1 MASMTSSTFHPL
13 LRYVNVRLQQ
23 GVPIVDSDV
32 NELDDVRKFELRA
45 FLKWYVGDGVPEGT
59 NGFQITGGLSNDFTI
74 GAGAPAGSGSTE
86 LDTALAHTGRIIVD
100 GLDVMITTDVAFS
113 AQPLHASQTG
123 SSALAAK
130 LGVPVVPAL
139 TTPGAVTT
147 LIAYLDVWEH
157 LVTPDDDPNL
167 ILPGLGVESCA
178 RIKRE
183 WVVRT
188 GAAVP
193 VPGASDFLAG
203 HSYTAL
209 AVLNRPASTALIA
222 PANIVDKRQRRL
234 LLPPAHLVLDTVGV
248 DPADYRSGANRPLIS
263 LRSAI
268 NALLAGQLPTTGEVA
283 VANGAGPDLLGK
295 AVFLDNANG
304 VVIVWQSSQSG
315 TSQVALARIDL
326 TNPSI
331 TSVPATTL
339 TSAGVHAAP
348 AALMLPNGDYLVAY
362 QTAATEDPNSDLK
375 LKRGPLTSLAGAGE
389 VTISDTAAVADQKV
403 QAVLAG
409 DFVVFVFDQ
418 QGASTDKW
426 SYRRYKHTDNSFP
439 DTAPVQL
446 ATNSGSRAMHA
457 ASAGGVVF
465 VAFHDGTKLTA
476 SVLNPVTNAVANSP
490 QSAGPASDIHVLA
503 LSATSALVFYSTG
516 SGLSVLTFNGT
527 TWSGPAA
534 IAGTDVNDSQPNAVQ
549 DADGTIWLLSTRKF
563 SDNTTHVVVRR
574 RNAAS
579 GDWTAPQRL
588 APSPGS
594 DGFPAGV
601 PVPGQG
607 LWAVWAN
614 DRNGT
619 TNTDLFA
626 RRVITAI

>member
-23 GVPIVDSDV
+23 GVPIVDSDL

-59 NGFQITGGLSNDFTI
+59 NGFQITGGLNNDFTI
-74 GAGAPAGSGSTE
+74 GAGAPAGGSGGE

-100 GLDVMITTDVAFS
+100 GLDVMITTDLAFS
-113 AQPLHASQTG
+113 AQPLHASRSG
-123 SSALAAK
+123 AAALAAK

-139 TTPGAVTT
+139 TTPGAATT
-147 LIAYLDVWEH
+147 LVAYLDVWEH

-167 ILPGLGVESCA
+167 ILPALGVESCA

-183 WVVRT
+183 WVVRV

-193 VPGASDFLAG
+193 AAGSSDFLAG

-209 AVLNRPASTALIA
+209 AGLTRPAATALIA
-222 PANIVDKRQRRL
+222 PTNIVDKRQRRL
-234 LLPPAHLVLDTVGV
+234 LLPPAHLIADTVGV
-248 DPADYRSGANRPLIS
+248 DPFDYRGGVNRPLIS
-263 LRSAI
+263 LRAAI

-283 VANGAGPDLLGK
+283 VANGPGTDLLGK
-295 AVFLDNANG
+295 SVFLDNANG
-304 VVIVWQSSQSG
+304 LVIVWQSGQSG

-326 TNPSI
+326 TNPSL
-331 TSVPATTL
+331 TSVPATPL
-339 TSAGVHAAP
+339 TTGGVHAAP
-348 AALMLPNGDYLVAY
+348 SALMLPNGDFLVAY
-362 QTAATEDPNSDLK
+362 QTAATEDPNADLK
-375 LKRGPLTSLAGAGE
+375 LKRGPLASLAGAGE
-389 VTISDTAAVADQKV
+389 VTIAATANVADQRI

-418 QGASTDKW
+418 SGSSTDKW
-426 SYRRYKHTDNSFP
+426 SYLRYKHTDNSFP

-446 ATNSGSRAMHA
+446 ATNSGGRAVHT
-457 ASAGGVVF
+457 ASAGNVVF
-465 VAFHDGTKLTA
+465 IAFHDGTKLTA
-476 SVLNPVTNAVANSP
+476 LLLNPVTNTVSSTTQQTGQAT
-490 QSAGPASDIHVLA
+490 DIHVLA
-503 LSATSALVFYSTG
+503 LSATSALVFYNSG
-516 SGLSVLTFNGT
+516 SGLSVLTFGGT

-534 IAGTDVNDSQPNAVQ
+534 ISGTDANDSQPAAVQ
-549 DADGTIWLLSTRKF
+549 DTDGTVWLLSTRKF
-563 SDNTTHVVVRR
+563 SDNTNHVVVRR

-588 APSPGS
+588 APSTGN
-594 DGFPAGV
+594 DGFPAAV

-607 LWAVWAN
+607 IWAVWAN
-614 DRNGT
+614 DRNGS

>member
-59 NGFQITGGLSNDFTI
+59 NGFQITGGLTNDFTI
-74 GAGAPAGSGSTE
+74 GAGAPTGSGSTE

-100 GLDVMITTDVAFS
+100 GLDVMITTDLAFS

-123 SSALAAK
+123 SAALATK

-139 TTPGAVTT
+139 TTPGAATT
-147 LIAYLDVWEH
+147 LVAYLDVWEH

-183 WVVRT
+183 WVVRV
-188 GAAVP
+188 GAALP
-193 VPGASDFLAG
+193 VSGSADFLAG

-209 AVLNRPASTALIA
+209 AVLNRPAVALIA
-222 PANIVDKRQRRL
+222 PSNIVDKRQRRL
-234 LLPPAHLVLDTVGV
+234 LLPPAHLIEDTVGV
-248 DPADYRSGANRPLIS
+248 GPADYRSGVNRPLIS
-263 LRSAI
+263 LRTAI

-283 VANGAGPDLLGK
+283 VANGPGADTLGK

-304 VVIVWQSSQSG
+304 LVIVWQSGQSG

-326 TNPSI
+326 TNPSL
-331 TSVPATTL
+331 TSVPMTPL
-339 TSAGVHAAP
+339 TSSGVHAAP
-348 AALMLPNGDYLVAY
+348 SALMLPNGDYLVAY

-375 LKRGPLTSLAGAGE
+375 LKRGPLASLAGAGE
-389 VTISDTAAVADQKV
+389 VTVSDTASVADQKV

-409 DFVVFVFDQ
+409 DYVVFVFDQ
-418 QGASTDKW
+418 QGPTTDKW

-439 DTAPVQL
+439 DTISIPL

-457 ASAGGVVF
+457 ASAGGLVF
-465 VAFHDGTKLTA
+465 IAFHDGTKLTCTR
-476 SVLNPVTNAVANSP
+476 LNPVNTTVDNTTQVTAT
-490 QSAGPASDIHVLA
+490 ASEIHVLA
-503 LSATSALVFYSTG
+503 LSTTSAMAFYNNG
-516 SGLSVLTFNGT
+516 SGLSVLTSDGT
-527 TWSGPAA
+527 TWTGPVA
-534 IAGTDVNDSQPNAVQ
+534 ITGTDANDIQPFAIQ
-549 DADGTIWLLSTRKF
+549 DADGTIWLLSTRKLPG
-563 SDNTTHVVVRR
+563 NTSRVVVRR
-574 RNAAS
+574 RSAAS
-579 GDWTAPQRL
+579 GDWSTPQRL
-588 APSPGS
+588 AVSAGN
-594 DGFPAGV
+594 DAFPVAV
-601 PVPGQG
+601 TVPGQG
-607 LWAVWAN
+607 IWTVLAN
-614 DRNGT
+614 DRNGN
-619 TNTDLFA
+619 TNSDLFA

>member
-59 NGFQITGGLSNDFTI
+59 NGFQITGGLANDFTI
-74 GAGAPAGSGSTE
+74 GAGAPSGSGSTE

-123 SSALAAK
+123 ASTLAAK

-139 TTPGAVTT
+139 TTPGAATT

-193 VPGASDFLAG
+193 VSGSSEFLAG
-203 HSYTAL
+203 HSYTPL
-209 AVLNRPASTALIA
+209 AVLNRPATALIA
-222 PANIVDKRQRRL
+222 PSNIVDKRQRRL
-234 LLPPAHLVLDTVGV
+234 LLPPAHLIADTVGV
-248 DPADYRSGANRPLIS
+248 EPVDYRSGTNRPLIS
-263 LRSAI
+263 LRAAI

-283 VANGAGPDLLGK
+283 VANGPGPDLLGK

-304 VVIVWQSSQSG
+304 LVIVWQSSQSG

-326 TNPSI
+326 TNPGV
-331 TSVPATTL
+331 TSVAATPL
-339 TSAGVHAAP
+339 TSSGVHAAP
-348 AALMLPNGDYLVAY
+348 AALMLPNGDLLVAY
-362 QTAATEDPNSDLK
+362 QTAASEDPNSDLK
-375 LKRGPLTSLAGAGE
+375 LKRGPLATLAGANE
-389 VTISDTAAVADQKV
+389 VTITATANVAEQRM

-418 QGASTDKW
+418 SGTTDKW
-426 SYRRYKHTDNSFP
+426 SYLRYRHTDNSFP

-446 ATNSGSRAMHA
+446 ATNSGGGRAMHA
-457 ASAGGVVF
+457 ASAGGLVF
-465 VAFHDGTKLTA
+465 IAFYDGTKLTA
-476 SVLNPVTNAVANSP
+476 SSLNPVTNTFTNSP
-490 QSAGPASDIHVLA
+490 QVNGQATDIHVLA
-503 LSATSALVFYSTG
+503 LSATSALVFYNSG
-516 SGLSVLTFNGT
+516 SGLSVLTLSGT
-527 TWSGPAA
+527 TWTGPVA
-534 IAGTDVNDSQPNAVQ
+534 IAGTDVNDSQPTGVQ
-549 DADGTIWLLSTRKF
+549 DSDGTVWLLSTRKF
-563 SDNTTHVVVRR
+563 PDNTNHVVVRR

-588 APSPGS
+588 APSTGN
-594 DGFPAGV
+594 DGFPAAV

-607 LWAVWAN
+607 IWAVWAN